1 MKYSIGEQCG
11 CDEGYRYLY
20 YESLL
25 WERQTAS
32 RDAGRLALFLIFVE
46 QPPRRPPNGT
56 SAIPSPLVF
65 ALATIGLLFLLFSI
79 SSKYAQKCLE
89 AVKSGSWSC
98 LCFQQ
103 SRDCKSYKP

>member
-1 MKYSIGEQCG
+1 MKSSIREQCG

-20 YESLL
+20 YESL
-25 WERQTAS
+25 RQTAS

-46 QPPRRPPNGT
+46 QPRRPPNGT